1 MTVFFNVI
9 AIVYLLAVNF
19 FGFLLIAGQKRAEE
33 EGEECAVKDGKV
45 FFTGVIGG
53 ALGIYI
59 AMFVYKYRLTSL
71 ALMVF
76 MPVFIAATV
85 FAAVALFTYGFSF
98 AARPVGLRDHSV
110 LSSLFER

>member
-19 FGFLLIAGQKRAEE
+19 FGFLLISKQKRAEE

-59 AMFVYKYRLTSL
+59 AMFVFKYRLTSL

-85 FAAVALFTYGFSF
+85 FAAVALFTYGFGF
-98 AARPVGLRDHSV
+98 AARPINMQDYYISAPF
-110 LSSLFER
+110 SDI